1 MEDVLHW
8 YRANLPAN
16 QVRLCFDERPC
27 QLLDDILVPLA
38 AKPGQVAKQDYEY
51 ERKGTACVLAAYAID
66 EGQRHVVVRAQRTKL
81 DYAEFM
87 YRVVFE
93 WYPQAARIHLIQ
105 DNLNTHRMGSF
116 YERYDA
122 KTAFVM
128 QQKLVFHYTPLHG
141 SWLNMIELEFAALT
155 KQCLDRRIG
164 SIDTLESE
172 VLAWAA
178 KRNEDRPCIKWL
190 FDKERAQGKF
200 KRHYLNLNPKNNTVY
215 DSNN

>member
-1 MEDVLHW
+1 MHW
-8 YRANLPAN
+8 YGAELPPN

-27 QLLDDILVPLA
+27 QPLDEVLVPLA

-51 ERKGTACVLAAYAID
+51 ERKGTACVLAAYDID
-66 EGQRHVVVRAQRTKL
+66 QGQRQVEVRPHRTKL

-87 YRVVFE
+87 HRVVFE
-93 WYPQAARIHLIQ
+93 WYPQAEKIHLIQ
-105 DNLNTHRMGSF
+105 DNLNTHRMGCF

-122 KTAFVM
+122 KIAFQM
-128 QQKLVFHYTPLHG
+128 QQKLVFHYTPLHA

-164 SIDTLESE
+164 NLEMLEKE
-172 VLAWAA
+172 VLAWAV
-178 KRNEDRPCIKWL
+178 KRNEDRTRIKWL

-200 KRHYLNLNPKNNTVY
+200 KRHYLSLNPRNNTIFN
-215 DSNN
+215 SNN